1 MILLSAQNISKTY
14 MERKVLDDVSFFLNE
29 GDKVGIV
36 GINGTGKSTLLK
48 ILAGAASSDSGS
60 VTRTNGIRVSYLP
73 QIPEFDDSGRLIE
86 QVLAH
91 LPNDLRSSKEYE
103 ARSILGKLG
112 LQDCDRDISSL
123 SGGERRRAGIASA
136 LIQPSDVLLLDE
148 PTNHIDN
155 ETSQLL
161 EDLLL
166 KYRGAIVMVTHD
178 RYFLNRICNR
188 IVEIDRGK
196 LYCCE
201 GSYSEHLLQKA
212 QREADAE
219 AAERKAKSLYRRELE
234 WISRGARARGTKSK
248 DRIERFE
255 ELKNRDVPV
264 QAESVAM
271 QSVSSRLGKKT
282 IEIES
287 ISKSIDGKP
296 LITDFSYIIS
306 RDARIGIVGSNG
318 AGKSTFL
325 KMLCGQIMPDSGR
338 IVLGDTVNIG
348 YFSQECEEMDPT
360 LRVIEYIRETADIV
374 RTPDG
379 TVTASQMLERFL
391 FNSELQWNRIEK
403 LSGGERKRLYLLK
416 ILMQAPNILLL
427 DEPTND
433 LDIAAV
439 KWLED
444 FLSEYF
450 GTVIVVSHDRHFL
463 NNVCTRIVDIDYS
476 EIKMYVGNYEFWYES
491 SQLIQKLIKQQNK
504 KNEEKAKE
512 LQAFI
517 ARFSANKSKSR
528 QATSRKKLLDKLT
541 IEELPAS
548 SRRYPFVGFDMDRE
562 VGKDI
567 LTVEGLTKEVDGVK
581 LLNNVSFTVR
591 KNDKIAFVGK
601 SEQAITMLFKIL
613 MEEETPDSGSFKWGL
628 STSRSYF
635 PADNS
640 AFFNSD
646 LNLIDWMRQYSKDQ
660 TETYIRGFL
669 GRMLFSGDAVLKP
682 VNVLSGGEKVRCMLS
697 RMMLFGSNVL
707 ILDQPTNHLDL
718 ESITAVNN
726 GLSEF
731 KGNVLFCSHDYE
743 IVNTVANRIIEICDD
758 GIIDHSGN
766 YDDFVEFKE
775 SRGMAVTTL

>member
-48 ILAGAASSDSGS
+48 ILAGADESDKGS
-60 VTRTNGIRVSYLP
+60 VTRTNGIRISYLP
-73 QIPEFDDSGRLIE
+73 QIPEFDDRGRLIE

-123 SGGERRRAGIASA
+123 SGGEKRRAGIASA

-161 EDLLL
+161 EELLL

-178 RYFLNRICNR
+178 RYFLDRICNK

-196 LYCCE
+196 LYSCD
-201 GSYSEHLLQKA
+201 GNYSDHILQKA

-248 DRIERFE
+248 ERTERFE
-255 ELKNRDVPV
+255 ELKNREIPV
-264 QAESVAM
+264 QAESIAM

-282 IEIES
+282 IEIEN

-325 KMLCGQIMPDSGR
+325 KMLCGQVTPDSGR

-348 YFSQECEEMDPT
+348 YFSQECGEMDPS

-374 RTPDG
+374 RTPEG
-379 TVTASQMLERFL
+379 TVTAAQMLERFL

-433 LDIAAV
+433 LDITTLTI
-439 KWLED
+439 LED
-444 FLSEYF
+444 YLRSFS
-450 GTVIVVSHDRHFL
+450 GAVIAVSHDRYFL
-463 NNVCTRIVDIDYS
+463 DKMASEIFEFRNGQCTRFN
-476 EIKMYVGNYEFWYES
+476 GNYSDYAEKVSAEERENES
-491 SQLIQKLIKQQNK
+491 RPK
-504 KNEEKAKE
+504 KSSGKKE
-512 LQAFI
+512 RTYTGERK
-517 ARFSANKSKSR
+517 ARFSFKEQR
-528 QATSRKKLLDKLT
+528 EYET
-541 IEELPAS
+541 IDSDIASLEEQITAA
-548 SRRYPFVGFDMDRE
+548 E
-562 VGKDI
+562 KDI
-567 LTVEGLTKEVDGVK
+567 AANASDYVK
-581 LLNNVSFTVR
+581 LQEL
-591 KNDKIAFVGK
+591 
-601 SEQAITMLFKIL
+601 
-613 MEEETPDSGSFKWGL
+613 
-628 STSRSYF
+628 
-635 PADNS
+635 
-640 AFFNSD
+640 SD
-646 LNLIDWMRQYSKDQ
+646 LKTSLEAQL
-660 TETYIRGFL
+660 E
-669 GRMLFSGDAVLKP
+669 
-682 VNVLSGGEKVRCMLS
+682 EKMERWVYLNE
-697 RMMLFGSNVL
+697 LA
-707 ILDQPTNHLDL
+707 
-718 ESITAVNN
+718 E
-726 GLSEF
+726 
-731 KGNVLFCSHDYE
+731 K
-743 IVNTVANRIIEICDD
+743 IE
-758 GIIDHSGN
+758 
-766 YDDFVEFKE
+766 KE
-775 SRGMAVTTL
+775 RS